1 MEKIYIKNLEI
12 KSLRHLHDIKIP
24 LLDDKKNLIIT
35 GKNGSGKTSVLD
47 SLSKYLDSV
56 ANNSNFD
63 SYPSSLSYWENKLNE
78 AKKRNDIGEMNKYEK
93 DVNMYKNR
101 VINSRNGL
109 NVEFNIDDSAIYK
122 YYNEGKLVLAYYKAD
137 RIFQIEEVKNVEKI
151 QLNDRYSINEKPSS
165 KFVKYLVDLKVT
177 QALALTNGKK
187 EKADQIDNWFKSL
200 ENYLRKIFD
209 DDSLKLVFD
218 EDVFNF
224 YISMNN
230 RNTFDFN
237 SLSSGYSAVLDIVVD
252 LIMRMEKT
260 SNRKFEYDMAGI
272 VLIDEIETHLH
283 LELQKNIMNLLTSIF
298 PNIQFIMTTHSPFI
312 LNSSNNAVI
321 YDLENH
327 ILIQNGL
334 TDVPYKGIVEGY
346 FNVDSLSKELHEK
359 FEKYKEL
366 VKKESLEDEDFAEIA
381 RLQIYLE
388 EIPDYLALDITTE
401 YQKLKLEFEGR
412 SDFND

>member
-1 MEKIYIKNLEI
+1 MGKIYIKNLEI
-12 KSLRHLHDIKIP
+12 KSLRHLHDIEIP

-56 ANNSNFD
+56 ASNSSFD
-63 SYPSSLSYWENKLNE
+63 SYPSLLSYWENMLDD
-78 AKKRNDIGEMNKYEK
+78 AKKRNDIGKMNEYEENVK
-93 DVNMYKNR
+93 AYKNR

-109 NVEFNIDDSAIYK
+109 NVEFNIDGSAIFK

-151 QLNDRYSINEKPSS
+151 QLNERYSINEKPSS

-200 ENYLRKIFD
+200 ENYLKKIFD

-230 RNTFDFN
+230 RDTFDFN

-298 PNIQFIMTTHSPFI
+298 PNIQFIITTHSPFI

-321 YDLENH
+321 YDLEND

-346 FNVDSLSKELHEK
+346 FNVNSLSKELNEK

-366 VKKESLEDEDFAEIA
+366 VKKENLEDEDFAEIA

-388 EIPDYLALDITTE
+388 EIPDYLAIDITTE

>member
-1 MEKIYIKNLEI
+1 MGKIYITNLKI
-12 KSLRHLHDIKIP
+12 KSLRHLHDIEIP

-63 SYPSSLSYWENKLNE
+63 SYSSSLSYWENKLNE
-78 AKKRNDIGEMNKYEK
+78 AKKRNDIEKMNEYEK
-93 DVNMYKNR
+93 NVNVYKNR

-109 NVEFNIDDSAIYK
+109 NVEFNIDESAIFK

-200 ENYLRKIFD
+200 ENYLKKIFD

-230 RNTFDFN
+230 RDTFDFN

-298 PNIQFIMTTHSPFI
+298 PNIQFIITTHSPFI

>member
-12 KSLRHLHDIKIP
+12 KSLRHLHDIEIP

-56 ANNSNFD
+56 AND
-63 SYPSSLSYWENKLNE
+63 SDFHNYPSHLSYWENKLND
-78 AKKRNDIGEMNKYEK
+78 AKKRNDIEQINEYEK
-93 DVNMYKNR
+93 NVMMYKNR
-101 VINSRNGL
+101 VINSKNGL
-109 NVEFNIDDSAIYK
+109 NVEFNIDDSVIYK

-137 RIFQIEEVKNVEKI
+137 RIFRIEEVKNVEKI

-187 EKADQIDNWFKSL
+187 EKADQIDNWFKLL
-200 ENYLRKIFD
+200 ENYLKKIFD

-230 RNTFDFN
+230 RDTFDFN

-298 PNIQFIMTTHSPFI
+298 PNIQFIITTHSPFI
-312 LNSSNNAVI
+312 LNSSNNTVI
-321 YDLENH
+321 YDLEND

-346 FNVDSLSKELHEK
+346 FNVNSLSKELHEK

-366 VKKESLEDEDFAEIA
+366 VKKENLEDEDFAEIA

-388 EIPDYLALDITTE
+388 EIPDYLAIDITTE

>member
-12 KSLRHLHDIKIP
+12 KSLRHLHDIEIP

-56 ANNSNFD
+56 AND
-63 SYPSSLSYWENKLNE
+63 SDFHNYPSHLSYWENKLND
-78 AKKRNDIGEMNKYEK
+78 AKKRNDIEQINEYEK
-93 DVNMYKNR
+93 NVMMYKNR
-101 VINSRNGL
+101 VINSKNGL
-109 NVEFNIDDSAIYK
+109 NVEFNIDDSVIYK

-137 RIFQIEEVKNVEKI
+137 RIFRIEEVKNVEKI

-200 ENYLRKIFD
+200 ENYLKKIFD

-230 RNTFDFN
+230 RDTFDFN

-298 PNIQFIMTTHSPFI
+298 PNIQFIITTHSPFI
-312 LNSSNNAVI
+312 LNSSNNTVI
-321 YDLENH
+321 YDLEND

-346 FNVDSLSKELHEK
+346 FNVNSLSKELHEK

-366 VKKESLEDEDFAEIA
+366 VKKENLEDEDFAEIA

-388 EIPDYLALDITTE
+388 EIPDYLAIDITTE

>member
-1 MEKIYIKNLEI
+1 MGKIYITNLKI
-12 KSLRHLHDIKIP
+12 KSLRHLHDIEIP

-63 SYPSSLSYWENKLNE
+63 SYPSRLSYWENMLNE
-78 AKKRNDIGEMNKYEK
+78 AKKRNDIGEMNKYEEHVK
-93 DVNMYKNR
+93 SYKNR
-101 VINSRNGL
+101 IINSRNGL
-109 NVEFNIDDSAIYK
+109 NVEFNIDDSTIYK
-122 YYNEGKLVLAYYKAD
+122 YYNEGKLVLAYYKAN

-200 ENYLRKIFD
+200 ENYLKKIFD

-230 RNTFDFN
+230 RDTFDFN

-298 PNIQFIMTTHSPFI
+298 PNIQFIITTHSPFI

-346 FNVDSLSKELHEK
+346 FNVNSLSKELHEK

-366 VKKESLEDEDFAEIA
+366 VKKENLEDEDFAEIA